1 MKMGIKA
8 AKNGKIEQKT
18 CRNRKKMET
27 KIVKMQNQQGKI
39 NEHIFLLINSL
50 KN

>member
-1 MKMGIKA
+1 MGIKA

-27 KIVKMQNQQGKI
+27 KIVKMQSIIGEN
-39 NEHIFLLINSL
+39 
-50 KN
+50 